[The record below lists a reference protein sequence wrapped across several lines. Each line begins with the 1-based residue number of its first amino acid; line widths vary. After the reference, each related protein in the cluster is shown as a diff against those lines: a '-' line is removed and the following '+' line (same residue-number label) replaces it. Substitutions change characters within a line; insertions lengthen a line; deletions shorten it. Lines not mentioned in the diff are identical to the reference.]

1 MSEGCPGQVDRPGRS
16 ERAYGILL
24 PGWSRLLMVSSA
36 HATGRPDAST
46 LMMASRD
53 APESERSASAAPSDP
68 AATPSSADPAKN
80 EPGSPEAKP
89 SAGAG
94 TGSAK
99 AASRKRAGQ
108 PSVPSS
114 SPAPDLPGSQ
124 GSASGE
130 ARGRRRTRPYVL
142 FLGVGLAVAL
152 AVAAG
157 LAVWE
162 FRRDVAAAHG
172 EAQALEARIAE
183 LEQQVSANASRALT
197 ESDLQHLAAQVERV
211 AADQDALAFRTEV
224 DALGASLG
232 RQLRAVEDRLGALV
246 LVPGSEAD
254 AVAVTGRFAEI
265 SRAVSADLERVQVGL
280 RALATA
286 RVIRRVGAET
296 VRGRPFADSLE
307 LLRELVG
314 GDTEATAALTELAPH
329 ALSGVTTA
337 AELARQFSIAEPAA
351 RAALRDP
358 AAGGLDRLLERVT
371 GLVEVRRTQIPE
383 GDSAEAVLARVSFL
397 VDAGDLR
404 AAWEES
410 GTLPEVAQAELADWR
425 DEVGRVL
432 AAAAAVQVLEY
443 YADRR
448 IAKLVQKTD
457 LPPVPE
463 RR

>member
-1 MSEGCPGQVDRPGRS
+1 
-16 ERAYGILL
+16 
-24 PGWSRLLMVSSA
+24 
-36 HATGRPDAST
+36 
-46 LMMASRD
+46 MMASRD
-53 APESERSASAAPSDP
+53 APESGRSGSSAPSDP
-68 AATPSSADPAKN
+68 AATPRSAGPTKN
-80 EPGSPEAKP
+80 DAAPPEAK
-89 SAGAG
+89 SSAG
-94 TGSAK
+94 TGAGSPK
-99 AASRKRAGQ
+99 AAGRKRAGQ
-108 PSVPSS
+108 RSVPSS
-114 SPAPDLPGSQ
+114 SPAPDMPGSQ
-124 GSASGE
+124 RGASGQAGE
-130 ARGRRRTRPYVL
+130 RRRTRPYVL

-152 AVAAG
+152 AAAAG

-162 FRRDVAAAHG
+162 LRRDIAAART
-172 EAQALEARIAE
+172 EAQSLEVRIAE

-197 ESDLQHLAAQVERV
+197 EGDLQDLTARVERV

-265 SRAVSADLERVQVGL
+265 SRAVSADLDRVQAGL

-286 RVIRRVGAET
+286 RVIRRVGIET
-296 VRGRPFADSLE
+296 VRGRPFADSLD

-314 GDTEATAALTELAPH
+314 GDAEAIDALTELAPY

-337 AELARQFSIAEPAA
+337 AELARQFSAAVPAA

-358 AAGGLDRLLERVT
+358 GADGLDRLLERVT

-383 GDSAEAVLARVSFL
+383 GESAEAVLARAGFL

-410 GTLPEVAQAELADWR
+410 GTLPEVVRAELADWR
-425 DEVGRVL
+425 DDTGRVL
-432 AAAAAVQVLEY
+432 AARAAVQDLER

-448 IAKLVQKTD
+448 IAELVREAD
-457 LPPVPE
+457 LSTGPE

>member
-1 MSEGCPGQVDRPGRS
+1 M
-16 ERAYGILL
+16 
-24 PGWSRLLMVSSA
+24 
-36 HATGRPDAST
+36 
-46 LMMASRD
+46 
-53 APESERSASAAPSDP
+53 
-68 AATPSSADPAKN
+68 
-80 EPGSPEAKP
+80 
-89 SAGAG
+89 
-94 TGSAK
+94 
-99 AASRKRAGQ
+99 
-108 PSVPSS
+108 PSS

-172 EAQALEARIAE
+172 KAQALEARIAE
-183 LEQQVSANASRALT
+183 LERQVSANASRALT

-254 AVAVTGRFAEI
+254 AVAVTGRYAEI
-265 SRAVSADLERVQVGL
+265 LRAVSADLERVQVGL

-286 RVIRRVGAET
+286 RVIRRVGVET
-296 VRGRPFADSLE
+296 VRGHPFADSLE

-404 AAWEES
+404 AAWGES

-425 DEVGRVL
+425 NEAGRVL
-432 AAAAAVQVLEY
+432 AAAAAVQVLEH

-457 LPPVPE
+457 LPPAPE

>member
-1 MSEGCPGQVDRPGRS
+1 
-16 ERAYGILL
+16 
-24 PGWSRLLMVSSA
+24 
-36 HATGRPDAST
+36 
-46 LMMASRD
+46 MMASRD
-53 APESERSASAAPSDP
+53 APESGHSASSAPSDP
-68 AATPSSADPAKN
+68 AVTPGSVGPTKN
-80 EPGSPEAKP
+80 EAAPPEAKP
-89 SAGAG
+89 SAETEAGAP
-94 TGSAK
+94 K
-99 AASRKRAGQ
+99 AAGKKRASQ

-114 SPAPDLPGSQ
+114 SPAPDMPSSQ
-124 GSASGE
+124 RGVTGQAG
-130 ARGRRRTRPYVL
+130 GRRRTRPYLL

-152 AVAAG
+152 AAAAG

-162 FRRDVAAAHG
+162 FRRDVAAARG
-172 EAQALEARIAE
+172 DTQTLEARVAE

-197 ESDLQHLAAQVERV
+197 EADLQNLAARVERV
-211 AADQDALAFRTEV
+211 AADQDGLAFRSEV

-254 AVAVTGRFAEI
+254 AVAMTSRFADV
-265 SRAVSADLERVQVGL
+265 SRAVSADLERVQAGL

-286 RVIRRVGAET
+286 RVIQRVGVET
-296 VRGRPFADSLE
+296 IGGGSFAVSLE
-307 LLRELVG
+307 SLRELVE
-314 GDTEATAALTELAPH
+314 GDAEATAALTELAPY
-329 ALSGVTTA
+329 ALSGVATA
-337 AELARQFSIAEPAA
+337 AEMARQFSIAEPAA

-383 GDSAEAVLARVSFL
+383 GESAEAVLARVGFL

-410 GTLPEVAQAELADWR
+410 ETLPEAVQAELADWR
-425 DEVGRVL
+425 DQTGRVL
-432 AAAAAVQVLEY
+432 AAHAAVQDLER

-448 IAKLVQKTD
+448 IAELVQNAD
-457 LPPVPE
+457 GLPVPE